1 MDMAEKKVSGKKK
14 TVKPEIQRQPR
25 PKKQEER
32 DYDEFVEKYGSD
44 LRKRSTR
51 KVSEPRQKRDAED
64 RARDSFAPSRCEEI
78 DPHTTVNPV
87 ADHQIL
93 TKRTGRILSD
103 DTGFRAQ
110 SYNQRFELKSEMPET
125 TDNSEIEGGEF
136 ADSAVPGQ
144 QTMTDFLAS
153 SGMDEASS
161 APIEGKIV
169 SDEDPFVSVYQA
181 IKAVESPEFG
191 KSEKLRAIARTAA
204 DDADMSTDSQ
214 LVFPA
219 FDPLF
224 RFPDEQDEK
233 KKKRE
238 KKHKHKNKKK
248 EKPQE
253 TASDIEETDLVT
265 NHEIPDDAGIEDTPP
280 PKETA
285 QENRFGRFLEMLKDN
300 EELSPE
306 EPIFEAGNKEEIRP
320 VSEKLRKSSRTG
332 LLKTGI
338 LLFLGTVLMIVSF
351 VFGRGE
357 STVSSRSYAALNLVL
372 LLTSG
377 AVCIKELAEGL
388 KHCRKLKFSPNAGV
402 ILIFLASLAQT
413 IFAFFADDP
422 VHLFAPIAVYSLMAV
437 TLPVFLLA
445 NHSRLTVGLFAGNYP
460 LSVLKSVSD
469 SGMEGA
475 VKAQFAPD
483 GGTVKYAARTQFA
496 TGLMKKLTNAI
507 PKPFGRNVVAV
518 FSLFFSLLT
527 GVAYA
532 IIAKNI
538 YGGLTTFTAML
549 TVSLPV
555 TYAAQAA
562 WILYHTDVN
571 LAEQKS
577 SLLSYRSA
585 SELTQTKAF
594 VVNAADVIEQ
604 NSCMIHGIKTFG
616 RIDPRKATLYCASVI
631 NAGGSPLA
639 AIMEQVTQQ
648 SEEEVP
654 EATEIFVTAGA
665 GLSGTVDHH
674 RVILGSRAFLEE
686 NHILLPDTDFEAE
699 LITGDRKL
707 LYLAVNGE
715 FCMVLIVSYH
725 IKRSVS
731 AFFKYLAGKGIA
743 VAIYSADPNINSAYL
758 AKKCRLDE
766 SDIPETDDI
775 AAAYFRDRE
784 SKVEAALPADVFT
797 DGQIASVFALVRK
810 AFSLDRMSRNLPV
823 IVYAL
828 CALGA
833 LLVAVPVFL
842 GGVSLIGNF
851 YLLLIQL
858 LSFALG
864 IGITAVLAKQK

>member
-14 TVKPEIQRQPR
+14 TAKTENQRQPR

-32 DYDEFVEKYGSD
+32 DYDDFVAKYGSD

-51 KVSEPRQKRDAED
+51 KVSDPRQKRDAEE

-87 ADHQIL
+87 AEHQIL

-125 TDNSEIEGGEF
+125 AENSETEGEEF

-144 QTMTDFLAS
+144 QTMIDFLAS
-153 SGMDEASS
+153 SGMGEASS
-161 APIEGKIV
+161 APLEGKIV
-169 SDEDPFVSVYQA
+169 SEEDPFVSVYQA
-181 IKAVESPEFG
+181 IKEAESPEFG

-204 DDADMSTDSQ
+204 DDADMSAESQ

-224 RFPDEQDEK
+224 RFPEEQDEK
-233 KKKRE
+233 KKKHD

-248 EKPQE
+248 EKQQE
-253 TASDIEETDLVT
+253 TASDIEEKDLVT
-265 NHEIPDDAGIEDTPP
+265 NHEIPDDERIEDTPP
-280 PKETA
+280 QDTA
-285 QENRFGRFLEMLKDN
+285 RENRFGRFLDMLKDT

-306 EPIFEAGNKEEIRP
+306 EPVFEAANKEELRV

-357 STVSSRSYAALNLVL
+357 SALSQNSYAVLNLLFL
-372 LLTSG
+372 LASG
-377 AVCIKELAEGL
+377 VVCLKELAEGV

-402 ILIFLASLAQT
+402 ILIFLASLVQT
-413 IFAFFADDP
+413 IFAFFAEDP
-422 VHLFAPIAVYSLMAV
+422 AHLFAPIAVYSMTAV
-437 TLPVFLLA
+437 TLPAFLLA

-483 GGTVKYAARTQFA
+483 GGTVKYAARTQLA

-507 PKPFGRNVVAV
+507 PKPFGRNAVAV

-639 AIMEQVTQQ
+639 AIMAQVTQQ

-654 EATEIFVTAGA
+654 EATELSVTAGG
-665 GLSGTVDHH
+665 GLCGTVEH
-674 RVILGSRAFLEE
+674 RQVLLGSRAFLEE
-686 NHILLPDTDFEAE
+686 HHVFVPDTDFESE

-743 VAIYSADPNINSAYL
+743 VAIYSADPNISSAYL
-758 AKKCRLDE
+758 AKKCRLRE
-766 SDIPETDDI
+766 TDILETDDMT
-775 AAAYFRDRE
+775 AAYFRDRE
-784 SKVEAALPADVFT
+784 SKVESALPADVFT
-797 DGQIASVFALVRK
+797 DGQISSLFALMRK
-810 AFSLDRMSRNLPV
+810 AFVLVSISRDLPV
-823 IVYAL
+823 ILYAL
-828 CALGA
+828 CAIGA

-842 GGVSLIGNF
+842 GGVSLIGNV
-851 YLLLIQL
+851 YLLLIQVI
-858 LSFALG
+858 SFALG
-864 IGITAVLAKQK
+864 IGITAVFARQK

>member
-14 TVKPEIQRQPR
+14 TAKPEIQRQPR

-110 SYNQRFELKSEMPET
+110 SYNQRFELKPEMPET
-125 TDNSEIEGGEF
+125 PENSETEGEEF
-136 ADSAVPGQ
+136 ADSSVPGQ

-153 SGMDEASS
+153 SGMSEVSS

-169 SDEDPFVSVYQA
+169 PDEDPFVSVYQA
-181 IKAVESPEFG
+181 IKAAESPEFG

-204 DDADMSTDSQ
+204 DDADMSADSQ

-224 RFPDEQDEK
+224 RFLEEQDEK
-233 KKKRE
+233 KQKRD

-265 NHEIPDDAGIEDTPP
+265 NHETPVGPESDAPP
-280 PKETA
+280 SKETA
-285 QENRFGRFLEMLKDN
+285 REKRFGRFLDMMKDT
-300 EELSPE
+300 EELVPE
-306 EPIFEAGNKEEIRP
+306 EPLFEAGSKEELRP
-320 VSEKLRKSSRTG
+320 VSEKLRERSRTG

-338 LLFLGTVLMIVSF
+338 LLALGTVLMIVSF
-351 VFGRGE
+351 VFGREG
-357 STVSSRSYAALNLVL
+357 SAMSARGYAVTNLIL
-372 LLTSG
+372 LLLSG
-377 AVCIKELAEGL
+377 LVCIKELVEGL
-388 KHCRKLKFSPNAGV
+388 KHCRKLKFSANAGV
-402 ILIFLASLAQT
+402 VLILLAALAQT
-413 IFAFFADDP
+413 VSAFFVSDP
-422 VHLFAPIAVYSLMAV
+422 SHLFAPLAVYSLTAA
-437 TLPVFLLA
+437 TIPGFLLS
-445 NHSRLTVGLFAGNYP
+445 NHSRLTVGLFAGNHP

-469 SGMEGA
+469 SGVEGA
-475 VKAQFAPD
+475 VKTQFAPD
-483 GGTVKYAARTQFA
+483 GGSVRYVAGTQFA
-496 TGLMKKLTNAI
+496 SGLMKKLTNAI
-507 PKPFGRNVVAV
+507 PKPFGRNAVAV
-518 FSLFFSLLT
+518 FSLLFSLLT
-527 GVAYA
+527 GIAYGA
-532 IIAKNI
+532 IAKSA
-538 YGGLTTFTAML
+538 YSGLSALTAML

-555 TYAAQAA
+555 TYTAQAA
-562 WILYHTDVN
+562 WILYHTDVK
-571 LAEQKS
+571 LAEKKS

-585 SELTQTKAF
+585 VELTQTKAF
-594 VVNAADVIEQ
+594 VVNGADVIEQ

-631 NAGGSPLA
+631 NAGGSPLT
-639 AIMEQVTQQ
+639 AIMEQVTRQ
-648 SEEEVP
+648 SEEDVP
-654 EATEIFVTAGA
+654 EATEISVTAGG

-674 RVILGSRAFLEE
+674 RVLLGSRAFLEE
-686 NHILLPDTDFEAE
+686 NHVLLPDTDFEAE

-715 FCMVLIVSYH
+715 FCMLLIVSYH

-731 AFFKYLAGKGIA
+731 AFFKYLAGKGISVA
-743 VAIYSADPNINSAYL
+743 VYSADPNINSAYL
-758 AKKCRLDE
+758 AKKCRLNE
-766 SDIPETDDI
+766 SDIPETDDV

-784 SKVEAALPADVFT
+784 RKVESALPADVFT

-810 AFSLDRMSRNLPV
+810 AFSLDRMSRDLPV
-823 IVYAL
+823 ILYTF
-828 CALGA
+828 CAIGA

-842 GGVSLIGNF
+842 GGVSVLGNA

-858 LSFALG
+858 ISFASG